1 MGRARKPDLRGDTLT
16 SSNESHGVEK
26 ELGERLRSYRSDSG
40 MEIAELALRTR
51 ITARHITALEEGQF
65 HILPGPVFVKG
76 FIRSICQ
83 ELGRDPGPLFVILDS
98 ATEEEP
104 LEEADTQEGSKKLTP
119 LVVSGVILAV
129 LVLGGVLIHG
139 TGDEGKEVPPATEQV
154 QTVGDATEATS
165 ADSAAVQED
174 VKELE
179 LLIRAIDKTWLRIQP
194 DNAEQWETTM
204 RAGDEIALKA
214 TERITLYIGNA
225 GGVLFELNGKRFG
238 PPGAQGQVLSN
249 YTITRDNL

>member
-1 MGRARKPDLRGDTLT
+1 M
-16 SSNESHGVEK
+16 
-26 ELGERLRSYRSDSG
+26 
-40 MEIAELALRTR
+40 
-51 ITARHITALEEGQF
+51 EEGQF
-65 HILPGPVFVKG
+65 HVLPGPVFVKG

-83 ELGRDPGPLFVILDS
+83 ELGRDPGPLFAVLDGP
-98 ATEEEP
+98 ADEEP
-104 LEEADTQEGSKKLTP
+104 LEEPDTQEGSKKLTP

-129 LVLGGVLIHG
+129 LGLGGVLIHG
-139 TGDEGKEVPPATEQV
+139 GGDEGKEVSPATEQV
-154 QTVGDATEATS
+154 QTVGDATEAAS

-174 VKELE
+174 VQELE

-204 RAGDEIALKA
+204 KAGDEIALKA
-214 TERITLYIGNA
+214 TERVTLYIGNA

-249 YTITRDNL
+249 YTITKDNL